1 MHTFMT
7 FLITAVIALGAAVL
21 LASRNSHR
29 PTKAVRT
36 AIGGLL
42 SVNGLAALLCIGMM
56 VLLLSAPMPVRAD
69 EGVTGSSSG
78 ADNNAM
84 AAAITMSVAC
94 IAAGAA
100 VAITGA
106 AAIGGITEKP
116 EVFGRA
122 LIFVG
127 LAEGI
132 AIYGLIISFMILTG

>member
-1 MHTFMT
+1 MAMPS
-7 FLITAVIALGAAVL
+7 
-21 LASRNSHR
+21 AS
-29 PTKAVRT
+29 PTKMSARPKVS
-36 AIGGLL
+36 GF
-42 SVNGLAALLCIGMM
+42 SV
-56 VLLLSAPMPVRAD
+56 MPP
-69 EGVTGSSSG
+69 
-78 ADNNAM
+78 M